1 MRSLDEQTQAG
12 LVAAI
17 ILLMAAAFF
26 LGALCTQIANHRPAP
41 PKPISTG
48 VVQF

>member
-17 ILLMAAAFF
+17 ILLMAVAFF
-26 LGALCTQIANHRPAP
+26 IGALCTQIANHRPAP
-41 PKPISTG
+41 PKPVPTG
-48 VVQF
+48 VIQL